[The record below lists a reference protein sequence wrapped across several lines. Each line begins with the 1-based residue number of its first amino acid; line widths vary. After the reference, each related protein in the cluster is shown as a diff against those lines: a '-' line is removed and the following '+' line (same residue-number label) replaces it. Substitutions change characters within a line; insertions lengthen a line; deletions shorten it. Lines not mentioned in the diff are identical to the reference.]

1 MYAMLF
7 FWYFCYNKCEKIDF
21 IYAFI
26 YLQATKQSSNTRQMA
41 ETEIRE
47 LSNLRAEL
55 STLKKQMTAVQ
66 QRIKQMEHEVYNKCN
81 HDWTIDRTNVGEHTE
96 HVCVHC
102 NMSKA
107 L

>member
-1 MYAMLF
+1 MHF
-7 FWYFCYNKCEKIDF
+7 NNSPQI
-21 IYAFI
+21 
-26 YLQATKQSSNTRQMA
+26 NTIQPRSKMA

-47 LSNLRAEL
+47 LVNLRIEL
-55 STLKKQMTAVQ
+55 STLKKQMTDVQ

>member
-1 MYAMLF
+1 MHF
-7 FWYFCYNKCEKIDF
+7 NNSPQTNTI
-21 IYAFI
+21 
-26 YLQATKQSSNTRQMA
+26 QSRSKMA

-102 NMSKA
+102 NMPKTV
-107 L
+107 

>member
-1 MYAMLF
+1 M
-7 FWYFCYNKCEKIDF
+7 CNP
-21 IYAFI
+21 
-26 YLQATKQSSNTRQMA
+26 TQSQSNTFQPRSKMA
-41 ETEIRE
+41 ENEIRE

-66 QRIKQMEHEVYNKCN
+66 QRIKQMEQEVYNKCN

-107 L
+107 F

>member
-1 MYAMLF
+1 
-7 FWYFCYNKCEKIDF
+7 
-21 IYAFI
+21 
-26 YLQATKQSSNTRQMA
+26 MA

-66 QRIKQMEHEVYNKCN
+66 QRIKQMEQEVYNKCN
-81 HDWTIDRTNVGEHTE
+81 HVWTIDRTNVGEHTE

-102 NMSKA
+102 NMSKT